1 MRGTLAWCQPG
12 DRLTYVV
19 GLVWFFWSLFIVL
32 AVFHYPFPDGIFDFE
47 SRQHI
52 VTAVHSHESRDE
64 SSTVTAEQVSV
75 IIPCFNERESIGNTV
90 DALRQQLPSLE
101 IIVVDDGSTDGSDG
115 VVLTRNEVRLLRHD
129 HNRGQGA
136 SLVTGMRCAT
146 RPYVLWY
153 DADGQHSPDMVIQI
167 LQDLAKFDCVI
178 AKRTSESQRNQP
190 RRFGRRILQ
199 LTARVITGIQLGDVN
214 SGLRAFRREVIS
226 KYLHLIPVRFSA
238 STVTTI
244 LMIERGYRVGWV
256 EINVRPRI
264 GKSSLSPIRDGWQAF
279 VLIVHLV
286 QLFHP
291 MRFFFPVSAG
301 LVMGGSIYG
310 IVRALNDGRG
320 IPDLAVL
327 LVLTGVQIL
336 FFGFMSEQISA
347 LRKERFE

>member
-1 MRGTLAWCQPG
+1 MTK
-12 DRLTYVV
+12 VN
-19 GLVWFFWSLFIVL
+19 
-32 AVFHYPFPDGIFDFE
+32 
-47 SRQHI
+47 
-52 VTAVHSHESRDE
+52 SHESLDD
-64 SSTVTAEQVSV
+64 SSTVTAEQLSV
-75 IIPCFNERESIGNTV
+75 VIPCFNERESIGKTI
-90 DALRQQLPSLE
+90 DGLHKHLPGLE
-101 IIVVDDGSTDGSDG
+101 IIVVDDGSTDASDRE
-115 VVLTRNEVRLLRHD
+115 VLTRNGVKLLRHD

-199 LTARVITGIQLGDVN
+199 LTARVITGVQLGDVN
-214 SGLRAFRREVIS
+214 SGLRAFRREVIA
-226 KYLHLIPVRFSA
+226 KYMHLIPARFSA

-256 EINVRPRI
+256 EIDVHPRI
-264 GKSSLSPIRDGWQAF
+264 GKSSLSPIRDGWHAF
-279 VLIVHLV
+279 VLIVHLA

-301 LVMGGSIYG
+301 LILCGSTYG
-310 IVRALNDGRG
+310 IVRALIDGRG
-320 IPDLAVL
+320 VPDLAVL